1 MVEAMGRDAEDGR
14 VDRPT
19 YYALRP
25 GGWRDLVTVLH
36 PPYTLWNVSNVAIGA
51 AVAFHVYPVRLA
63 AAVAAF
69 FLAVGIAAHCFDEL
83 HGRPLGTRLSDRAL
97 IGLAV
102 GALAGALAIGVA
114 GVFIVSAT
122 LIPLVLFGGF
132 IAPAYNLEWFGGRF
146 HSDLWLAI
154 SWAGFATFTG
164 WWVNALGVHSV
175 KEAIAVV
182 GVVTGT
188 AFLVTAQRRLST
200 PVRELRRRTASVTG
214 TQHLLDGT
222 TRELRRE
229 DLIAP
234 LDGALRALAF
244 AAPLLAIG
252 LIALRL

>member
-1 MVEAMGRDAEDGR
+1 
-14 VDRPT
+14 
-19 YYALRP
+19 LRP

-51 AVAFHVYPVRLA
+51 SVAFHVYPVRLA

-69 FLAVGIAAHCFDEL
+69 LLAVGIGAHCLDEL
-83 HGRPLGTRLSDRAL
+83 NGRPLRTRLSDRAL

-102 GALAGALAIGVA
+102 GALAAALAIGVV
-114 GVFIVSAT
+114 GVFVVSPT
-122 LIPLVLFGGF
+122 LIPLILFGGF

-175 KEAIAVV
+175 GEAVAVV
-182 GVVTGT
+182 GVVLGT

-200 PVRELRRRTASVTG
+200 PVRELRRRTAAVAG
-214 TQHLLDGT
+214 TQELTDGT
-222 TRELRRE
+222 VRVLTRE

-234 LDGALRALAF
+234 LDGALRALSL
-244 AAPLLAIG
+244 AAPLLAVG
-252 LIALRL
+252 LIAVRL

>member
-1 MVEAMGRDAEDGR
+1 VGADTGDAEKGAS
-14 VDRPT
+14 DRPAF
-19 YYALRP
+19 YALRP

-51 AVAFHVYPVRLA
+51 SVAFHVYPVRLA

-69 FLAVGIAAHCFDEL
+69 FLAVGVGAHCLDEL

-102 GALAGALAIGVA
+102 AALGGALAIGVV
-114 GVFIVSAT
+114 GVFVVSAS
-122 LIPLVLFGGF
+122 LIPLILFGGF

-175 KEAIAVV
+175 GEAIAVV
-182 GVVTGT
+182 GVVVGT

-200 PVRELRRRTASVTG
+200 PVRELRRRTAAVAG
-214 TQHLLDGT
+214 TQQLNDGT
-222 TRELRRE
+222 VRSLTRE

-234 LDGALRALAF
+234 LDGALRALSL

-252 LIALRL
+252 LIAVRL

>member
-1 MVEAMGRDAEDGR
+1 MGRDAEDGR

-51 AVAFHVYPVRLA
+51 SVAFHVYPVRLA

-83 HGRPLGTRLSDRAL
+83 HGRPLGTQLSDRAL

-102 GALAGALAIGVA
+102 GALAGALAIGLA

-164 WWVNALGVHSV
+164 WWVNALGVYSV

-200 PVRELRRRTASVTG
+200 PVRELRRRTAEVTG
-214 TQHLLDGT
+214 TQHLLDGP

-244 AAPLLAIG
+244 AAPLLATG
-252 LIALRL
+252 LIVLRL